1 MKIVCDSNVFF
12 SAIVF
17 GGIIEEILN
26 AANNRE
32 IYLYTS
38 NTLLLELARI
48 LKEKAGWEDYKV
60 NYTISGLKDL
70 CFVVN
75 PKVKVK
81 IIKTDE
87 SDNRV
92 LECASESGADYIVTG
107 DKKHIL
113 PLKKFKGIPILSPR
127 DFLSQVLYKLP

>member
-17 GGIIEEILN
+17 GGLIEEILN

-38 NTLLLELARI
+38 NVLLLELARI
-48 LKEKAGWEDYKV
+48 LKEKAGWEDYKI
-60 NYTISGLKDL
+60 NYAISGLKDL

-75 PKVKVK
+75 PKIKVR

-92 LECASESGADYIVTG
+92 LECAVESGADYIVTG
-107 DKKHIL
+107 DKKHLL
-113 PLKKFKGIPILSPR
+113 PLKKFKGIPVLSPR
-127 DFLSQVLYKLP
+127 DFLSQVIYKLP